1 MKKYVKKIFV
11 SLLFY
16 VFMLIPFNVFAESLS
31 IDFEK
36 NITNDNNVIIK
47 GQKLSNGNYVFV
59 GNTFD
64 QIPGDDFYG
73 REDSTVY
80 ILDSNMNIL
89 KTRTIGTQ
97 GYDYAQNV
105 IIFDDEK
112 FLVQSFYSSNNG
124 ITVFSLYDNNGN
136 LLKEVEYENC
146 RNVSFKKID
155 DKIYIT
161 YNNYLSPGYRYYFG
175 ILDSDL
181 NINIINDNT
190 PEDLTMVNKNRF
202 INYYNSLVYDDDF
215 NIIFDYSNIEEDEA
229 FTSKK
234 LYMSSNNILYVFGYR
249 KKAAIFEYEGQ
260 TIDYYT
266 YDFVVKRYDENFEFL
281 DEHVIIEKQYYD
293 GYSDK
298 SNYIYE
304 IYENENGSLNIVFQ
318 EFYINYELDGENLSY
333 ENYLQTHLIKLDET
347 GYKLYD
353 YKYLTTNDKN
363 YLFQDII
370 KEDDYTYSFVIYT
383 YLKLFGEGTYNK
395 ANSGIATIKENSFSS
410 NIISDEFVN
419 VDFNNRD
426 YLIGDKIV
434 FNYTTDLG
442 YKLKSIKVYDK
453 DINEDITDEVNLYVD
468 NKILY
473 MPGRNI
479 MVKFE
484 SEKIDY
490 KFIEGMDS
498 TYETDALT
506 FVLDGEASLF
516 KDLYIDGKLV
526 DKGNYKIKSGSTII
540 TISSDYLETLD
551 IGNHKIKVI
560 YTNGSTPE
568 TNFSVVKKTISED
581 NKNEE
586 IENPKTSDDIN
597 EEIENPKTFDNI
609 NIFVMINIV
618 SILTIIG
625 LFVYKKNNLLK
636 NK

>member
-1 MKKYVKKIFV
+1 MKKHVKKIFV

-229 FTSKK
+229 FTPNK

-293 GYSDK
+293 GYADK

-318 EFYINYELDGENLSY
+318 EFYINFELDGENLSY

-363 YLFQDII
+363 YIFQDII

-383 YLKLFGEGTYNK
+383 HLKLFGEGTYNK
-395 ANSGIATIKENSFSS
+395 AKSGIVTIKENSFSS
-410 NIISDEFVN
+410 NISSDEFVN
-419 VDFNNRD
+419 VDSNNRD

-473 MPGRNI
+473 MPDRNI

-498 TYETDALT
+498 TYETDPLT

-526 DKGNYKIKSGSTII
+526 DKGNYEIKSGSTIV

-551 IGNHKIKVI
+551 IGNHKIKAI
-560 YTNGSTPE
+560 YSNGSTPE
-568 TNFSVVKKTISED
+568 TNFSVVEKTISED

-586 IENPKTSDDIN
+586 IITSN
-597 EEIENPKTFDNI
+597 ETTKIENPQTGDNI
-609 NIFVMINIV
+609 IMYIAIMLMSALGVFGTVVFI
-618 SILTIIG
+618 
-625 LFVYKKNNLLK
+625 KKEL
-636 NK
+636 NKF